1 MRRVMARYEVVFDEL
16 VRQVSTHCVERGH
29 CLARVWSQL
38 SSACAAF
45 AAHEAAQRRQ
55 LQRLQAQLHS
65 ATEQLA
71 KQGEAKAGL
80 IVQKAVLEGRLQWG
94 TALSR
99 VTRSVLLQIIAH
111 QYGPP
116 SNATA
121 HGVNS
126 QRNPLY
132 VSSTALP
139 PPAST

>member
-16 VRQVSTHCVERGH
+16 VRQVSTHCLERGH

-45 AAHEAAQRRQ
+45 ATHEAAQRRQ

-65 ATEQLA
+65 ATAQLA
-71 KQGEAKAGL
+71 KQGEARAAL

-99 VTRSVLLQIIAH
+99 ITRYKDTV
-111 QYGPP
+111 
-116 SNATA
+116 
-121 HGVNS
+121 
-126 QRNPLY
+126 RWR
-132 VSSTALP
+132 SSY
-139 PPAST
+139 ASA

>member
-16 VRQVSTHCVERGH
+16 VRQVSTHCLERGH

-99 VTRSVLLQIIAH
+99 ITRYKDTVRWR
-111 QYGPP
+111 
-116 SNATA
+116 T
-121 HGVNS
+121 
-126 QRNPLY
+126 PLELRL
-132 VSSTALP
+132 SLTLGLGLGLTLGLSLSLSLTH
-139 PPAST
+139 